1 MHSICTLCT
10 AWERMCRLVWQIGRD
25 IGLEADMS
33 DLLLIIVIALAC
45 PLALP
50 LVIRED
56 EDDRLE

>member
-1 MHSICTLCT
+1 
-10 AWERMCRLVWQIGRD
+10 MCRLVWQIGRG

-33 DLLLIIVIALAC
+33 DLMLIILTALAC

-56 EDDRLE
+56 EDERRTNG